1 MEGLERANSE
11 LERTNNELE
20 RTNCELERTNCEL
33 ERSNRDRKQMQ
44 NKIELQSMLIAEL
57 QSKKCN
63 GNWFSVA
70 CCPQSVT

>member
-1 MEGLERANSE
+1 MKGLERANSE
-11 LERTNNELE
+11 LERANNELE

-44 NKIELQSMLIAEL
+44 NKIELQSMSIAEL
-57 QSKKCN
+57 HSKKCN

-70 CCPQSVT
+70 RCPQSVT